1 MLDQVCQL
9 ARNAGDAIMQ
19 VYDGTKPM
27 DVVSKADNSPVTAA
41 DIAAHTVIM
50 DGLRTLT
57 PDIPVLSE
65 EDPPG
70 WEVRQHWQRYW
81 LVDPLDGTKEFIKRN
96 GEFTVNIA
104 LIDHG
109 KPILG
114 VVYAP
119 VMNVMYS
126 VAEGKAWKEEC
137 GVRKQIQVRDARPP
151 LVVISR
157 SHADAELKEYL
168 QQLGEHQ
175 TTSIGSSLK
184 FCLVAEGQAQLYPRF
199 GPTNIWDTAAGHAVA
214 AAAGAHVHDW
224 QLSEEDPPGWEVR
237 QHWQRYWLVDPL
249 DGTKEFIK
257 RNGEFTVNIALIDHG
272 KPILGVVYAPV
283 MNVMYS
289 VAEGKAWKEEC
300 GVRKQIQV
308 RDARPPLVVISRSH
322 ADAELKEYLQQLG
335 EHQTTSIGSSLK
347 FCLVAEG
354 QAQLYP
360 RFGPTNI
367 WDTAAGHAVA
377 AAAGAHVHDWQGKPL
392 DYTPRESFLNPGFRV
407 SIY

>member
-126 VAEGKAWKEEC
+126 AAEGKAWKEEC

-157 SHADAELKEYL
+157 FPCRCGAERVSATAWRTSDHVHRLFAEILPCGGRAGAAVPALRTNEYL
-168 QQLGEHQ
+168 GHRRWTCCGRSCRSARSRL
-175 TTSIGSSLK
+175 
-184 FCLVAEGQAQLYPRF
+184 
-199 GPTNIWDTAAGHAVA
+199 AG
-214 AAAGAHVHDW
+214 
-224 QLSEEDPPGWEVR
+224 
-237 QHWQRYWLVDPL
+237 
-249 DGTKEFIK
+249 
-257 RNGEFTVNIALIDHG
+257 
-272 KPILGVVYAPV
+272 
-283 MNVMYS
+283 
-289 VAEGKAWKEEC
+289 
-300 GVRKQIQV
+300 
-308 RDARPPLVVISRSH
+308 
-322 ADAELKEYLQQLG
+322 
-335 EHQTTSIGSSLK
+335 
-347 FCLVAEG
+347 
-354 QAQLYP
+354 
-360 RFGPTNI
+360 
-367 WDTAAGHAVA
+367 
-377 AAAGAHVHDWQGKPL
+377 
-392 DYTPRESFLNPGFRV
+392 
-407 SIY
+407 

>member
-126 VAEGKAWKEEC
+126 AGRRQGLERRVRCAQADSGPRCVPAAGGYQPFPCRCGAERVSATAWRTSDH
-137 GVRKQIQVRDARPP
+137 VHR
-151 LVVISR
+151 LF
-157 SHADAELKEYL
+157 AEILPGGGRTGAAVPALRTNEYL
-168 QQLGEHQ
+168 GHRRWTCCGRSCRSARSRL
-175 TTSIGSSLK
+175 
-184 FCLVAEGQAQLYPRF
+184 
-199 GPTNIWDTAAGHAVA
+199 AG
-214 AAAGAHVHDW
+214 
-224 QLSEEDPPGWEVR
+224 
-237 QHWQRYWLVDPL
+237 
-249 DGTKEFIK
+249 
-257 RNGEFTVNIALIDHG
+257 
-272 KPILGVVYAPV
+272 
-283 MNVMYS
+283 
-289 VAEGKAWKEEC
+289 
-300 GVRKQIQV
+300 
-308 RDARPPLVVISRSH
+308 
-322 ADAELKEYLQQLG
+322 
-335 EHQTTSIGSSLK
+335 
-347 FCLVAEG
+347 
-354 QAQLYP
+354 
-360 RFGPTNI
+360 
-367 WDTAAGHAVA
+367 
-377 AAAGAHVHDWQGKPL
+377 
-392 DYTPRESFLNPGFRV
+392 
-407 SIY
+407 